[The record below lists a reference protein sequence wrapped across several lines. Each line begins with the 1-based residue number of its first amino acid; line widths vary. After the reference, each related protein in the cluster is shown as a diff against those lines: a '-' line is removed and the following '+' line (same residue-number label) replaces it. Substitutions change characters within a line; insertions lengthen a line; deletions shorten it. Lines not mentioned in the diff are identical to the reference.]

1 MVSNISINFIIFIA
15 SDKYIVQHVNFVII
29 MLFFISLYFI
39 LFYYYYYFFFFEIT
53 LWLMVIDGK

>member
-29 MLFFISLYFI
+29 ILFFISLYFF
-39 LFYYYYYFFFFEIT
+39 LFFFFEIT